1 MKDIICLAIE
11 SSCDETACAIIKNG
25 REVLANVIN
34 SQIDIHK
41 KFGGVVPEIASRHH
55 IENINI
61 VIEEALEV
69 ANITFDDVDFVAST
83 YGPGLVG
90 ALLVGLSAAK
100 GLAFA
105 LNKPFVGVNH
115 LHGHIA
121 ANYIEHKELEPPFIC
136 MLLSGGHTHLINV
149 QDYDKFEIIGK
160 TKDDAIGEAFDKV
173 ARTLNLAYPGGPV
186 IDKLAKEGQDICH
199 FKRTTLDEYNFS
211 FSGLKTAVINYV
223 AKNKEYKVEDI
234 CKSFEQAAIDVVVQ
248 NTRKAVKEFKV
259 DKVAI
264 AGGVAANSLLRE
276 EMNKMCEE
284 ENIKLYSP
292 RISLCTDN
300 AAMIGAAAY
309 YKFVKGNY
317 SNLDLNA
324 YASLGIKD

>member
-25 REVLANVIN
+25 REVLANIIN

-69 ANITFDDVDFVAST
+69 ANITFNDVDFIAST

-100 GLAFA
+100 GIAFA

-186 IDKLAKEGQDICH
+186 IDKLAKDGQDICH
-199 FKRTTLDEYNFS
+199 FKRTILDEYNFS

-234 CKSFEQAAIDVVVQ
+234 CRSFEQAAIDVVVQ
-248 NTRKAVKEFKV
+248 NTRKAVKEFAV

-276 EMNKMCEE
+276 EMMKMCKE
-284 ENIKLYSP
+284 ENLELYSP

-309 YKFVKGNY
+309 YKFIKGNY

-324 YASLGIKD
+324 YASLGIRD